1 MFPSQ
6 IYIADTLACMVAVQ
20 AECLALVLIAAPPIL
35 DIWPLVVARRVFLT
49 FKIITFFNCFSSLT
63 HKHET
68 GTIKGQNL
76 LIANHLDQSI
86 YQGNHKQ
93 VLECEMTFCQA

>member
-6 IYIADTLACMVAVQ
+6 IYIADTLAWWPCKQSAWP
-20 AECLALVLIAAPPIL
+20 LVLIAVPPIL
-35 DIWPLVVARRVFLT
+35 DIWPLVVARRVFLAS
-49 FKIITFFNCFSSLT
+49 KIYLFYCFSSLT
-63 HKHET
+63 YKHET

-86 YQGNHKQ
+86 NISG
-93 VLECEMTFCQA
+93 